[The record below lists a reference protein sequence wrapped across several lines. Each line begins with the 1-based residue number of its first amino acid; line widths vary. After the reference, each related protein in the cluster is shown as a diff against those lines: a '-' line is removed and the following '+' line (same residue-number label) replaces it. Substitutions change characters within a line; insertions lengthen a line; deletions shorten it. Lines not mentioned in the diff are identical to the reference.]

1 MAFGGL
7 SMGVFLPNL
16 NLALL
21 SRVSEGARGRALGG
35 VTTSF
40 YLGQFLSP
48 FYSVPIGVAFGIGFA
63 FEVTGYWLFAIA
75 ALFAGLAVA
84 KRVAR

>member
-1 MAFGGL
+1 
-7 SMGVFLPNL
+7 
-16 NLALL
+16 
-21 SRVSEGARGRALGG
+21 
-35 VTTSF
+35 
-40 YLGQFLSP
+40 
-48 FYSVPIGVAFGIGFA
+48 VPIGVAFGIGFA